1 MAGDVSSFNQ
11 ATFRDALAI
20 QMGVSPSAIML
31 AVTAASVAVT
41 ATIQYP
47 TPAAAVA
54 AATTLTT
61 TSVSA
66 LSAALGSNVLAV
78 GNVAL
83 TLVAPPPSPP
93 PPSPPSRP
101 TLAQSLMHFGGRWS
115 PKTTLRMATV
125 DQQLERLY
133 PYALLSLAASV
144 LVLGFF
150 CGKDG
155 GRALKDTPL
164 LPPSA
169 HRSGLRSRAVLSTT
183 LRRRLTSFM
192 DLPSDARLPQGKAQE
207 VITRSPCVHQT
218 MSGSRPPWTTTTPSS
233 LPSVHSEPSASQMP
247 FGAQYPIPVWAA
259 APPEPPPR
267 SPRTSSGF
275 TPHLLPHA
283 TVSSAPACAAMAMAQ
298 AASERARQAVERADT
313 ASIQAAVREAETA
326 ALALMMIVQGV
337 GERSPGRGPP
347 PEPPPML
354 QDRAS
359 PAAKMD
365 AGGKGS
371 SLIGDA
377 RIEGDDDDDV
387 DHAPMRPRH
396 ASARAPAP
404 PAVQPAALTKPT
416 AMQLEHESELSY
428 GAGVL
433 HREVR
438 SPLISPELSYGAGV
452 LEAYGS
458 CSRTY
463 GAPLN
468 LSAALDSVAAN
479 MKGRADPTGH
489 LREETRSPIASRGRA
504 KKAKKALVGTSSFA
518 CGKGLHGCASA
529 AGASPC
535 RSPLA
540 TVAEQAEEP
549 SLAEESS
556 ASLVAF
562 EEQTQEASSPS
573 PSQMQRQ
580 LTLVMPQTVAA
591 EAARVAARCG
601 LATPLS
607 WLGFEL
613 VQSAPGVVAVAEVA
627 AGSAAEDAGLCAGE
641 RLYALDG
648 KRVRTTDEAAI
659 LLDDLSGAVS
669 MIVSPITPWQPM
681 RLPVPPVGKGG
692 RRGEH
697 MHARAP
703 VPAAVPPMRLPVPP
717 YVPLCQ
723 QSLPTTPIADGLEV
737 HTSTSI
743 AIDPF
748 RIDVHNAA
756 ANLQRV
762 RSTKAHVAAA
772 APPISSVSSRL
783 KRTSNPDPTAL
794 ATALAGDAATRRQQI
809 GAPLLEE
816 PALVTDLA
824 IVGTGFVS
832 DESRVRTG
840 TEAISGAGVH
850 MQPNPRGEL
859 LIPVVALPSD
869 LTSAPAPSS
878 SLSRS
883 VFLATWRPWIRGDA
897 SRGEKRGSQPSLV
910 GAHDNADFRLQSPPM
925 STAESPPPKMLLSP
939 GTKGEGLSCL
949 ASLPVTLP
957 SEMEPRSTSQPP
969 EMEPRST
976 SQPPE
981 MEPAWLVDA
990 IVPMEHSPHPGRSRE
1005 IRGDQGRSH
1014 LPVEHPGSSADA
1026 PASWLS
1032 SQAAKLL
1039 DERRGEQPEESVTT
1053 TMDGWV
1059 YKHAPGERWAET
1071 ELAEQ
1076 AVDTDETD
1084 IDETDMLELAEQAAP
1099 KAAPKEKPKAAVT
1112 TVDGKAEAATAA
1124 SRGAAAMAPMAVAE
1138 ARAAVQKELET
1149 KLQKVATFGAV
1160 VARGGPASEAPGT
1173 TEIAYDWLGREEARV
1188 DSTTPSPPLL
1198 GRRPSTPVAE

>member
-66 LSAALGSNVLAV
+66 LSAALGSTVLAV

-365 AGGKGS
+365 AGGKSS

-416 AMQLEHESELSY
+416 ALQLEHES
-428 GAGVL
+428 
-433 HREVR
+433 
-438 SPLISPELSYGAGV
+438 ELSYGAGV

-627 AGSAAEDAGLCAGE
+627 AGSAAEDAGMCAGE

-1112 TVDGKAEAATAA
+1112 TMDGKAEAATAA